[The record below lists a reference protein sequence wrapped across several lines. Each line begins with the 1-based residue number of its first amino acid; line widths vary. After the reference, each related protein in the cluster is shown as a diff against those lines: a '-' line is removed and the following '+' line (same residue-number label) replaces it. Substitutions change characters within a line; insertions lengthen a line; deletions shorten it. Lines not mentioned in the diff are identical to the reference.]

1 LFYLI
6 LIVSFDTIM
15 KPPYTLTPSILTL
28 LILISEKIGEI
39 SAAHLELPKAELRK
53 ANRIKTIQASL
64 EIEGNTLSVEQVT
77 ALIDNKRV
85 LAPKKDI
92 LEVQNAISLYKQL
105 ESLQAVSI
113 SSFLNAHAILMKGLI
128 PAAGKFRTAG
138 AGIVKGSDLT
148 HLAPSAA
155 LVKGLMNDLFAY
167 LKKDKDP
174 ILIRSCVFHYE
185 LEFIH
190 PFVDGNGR
198 MGRLWQ
204 TVLLGGQYPVFAYLP
219 IEIIIKS
226 KQKDYY
232 RALSLSDKAG
242 NSTLFIEFMLGVIN
256 EALQELL
263 RAERQTLSAV
273 DRIELYR
280 QSNPGD
286 SFTRRDYLAKYKEIS
301 TATASRDLK
310 GAVEK
315 KLLVKKGAKRT
326 TVYRFAKRR

>member
-1 LFYLI
+1 
-6 LIVSFDTIM
+6 
-15 KPPYTLTPSILTL
+15 
-28 LILISEKIGEI
+28 
-39 SAAHLELPKAELRK
+39 
-53 ANRIKTIQASL
+53 
-64 EIEGNTLSVEQVT
+64 
-77 ALIDNKRV
+77 
-85 LAPKKDI
+85 
-92 LEVQNAISLYKQL
+92 
-105 ESLQAVSI
+105 
-113 SSFLNAHAILMKGLI
+113 
-128 PAAGKFRTAG
+128 
-138 AGIVKGSDLT
+138 
-148 HLAPSAA
+148 
-155 LVKGLMNDLFAY
+155 
-167 LKKDKDP
+167 
-174 ILIRSCVFHYE
+174 
-185 LEFIH
+185 
-190 PFVDGNGR
+190 
-198 MGRLWQ
+198 
-204 TVLLGGQYPVFAYLP
+204 VFAYLP